1 MSKVFIDG
9 EAGTT
14 GLQIRERPQAMPQ
27 ITTRRIGL
35 VVPRPVGPRGPVKPV
50 PAPPLRLAGTSQDA
64 KVEAAEPAKPEAMSK
79 PAPAVVPASEDAR
92 PAATLLTEEEI
103 EMLLSDRPTNG
114 KPGGSPNGRSQ
125 GGGHVR

>member
-1 MSKVFIDG
+1 
-9 EAGTT
+9 
-14 GLQIRERPQAMPQ
+14 
-27 ITTRRIGL
+27 
-35 VVPRPVGPRGPVKPV
+35 V

-79 PAPAVVPASEDAR
+79 PAPAAVPASEDAR